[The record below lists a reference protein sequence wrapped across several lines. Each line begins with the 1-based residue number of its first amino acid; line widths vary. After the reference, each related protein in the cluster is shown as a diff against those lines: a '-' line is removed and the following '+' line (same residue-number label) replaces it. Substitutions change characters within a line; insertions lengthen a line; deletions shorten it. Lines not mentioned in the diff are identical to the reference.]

1 LVERE
6 IEGGRRDTLQLQ
18 LPAVLTIQSGINRP
32 RYPSLSNL
40 LRANKQKLETFQ
52 AGDLT
57 QPQLRENVVRVTYP
71 ENSHS
76 GTILTGT
83 QREKASRLL
92 NLLRERAL
100 LR

>member
-1 LVERE
+1 
-6 IEGGRRDTLQLQ
+6 
-18 LPAVLTIQSGINRP
+18 
-32 RYPSLSNL
+32 
-40 LRANKQKLETFQ
+40 LETFQ
-52 AGDLT
+52 AGDST

-71 ENSHS
+71 ENSRS

-92 NLLRERAL
+92 NLFRERAL